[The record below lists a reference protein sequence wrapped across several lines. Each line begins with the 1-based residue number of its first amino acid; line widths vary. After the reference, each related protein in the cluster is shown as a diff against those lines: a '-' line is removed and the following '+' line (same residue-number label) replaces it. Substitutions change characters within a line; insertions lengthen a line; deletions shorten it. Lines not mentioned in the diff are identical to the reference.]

1 MQKFKPDDKIA
12 LKIYENR
19 PIDRCEHI
27 YKIVNLY
34 PKSQQE
40 NSYFFK

>member
-19 PIDRCEHI
+19 PHA
-27 YKIVNLY
+27 YKEE
-34 PKSQQE
+34 KS
-40 NSYFFK
+40 NTLKPS

>member
-12 LKIYENR
+12 LKVYENR

-27 YKIVNLY
+27 FTNQKKA
-34 PKSQQE
+34 KSNTQ
-40 NSYFFK
+40 